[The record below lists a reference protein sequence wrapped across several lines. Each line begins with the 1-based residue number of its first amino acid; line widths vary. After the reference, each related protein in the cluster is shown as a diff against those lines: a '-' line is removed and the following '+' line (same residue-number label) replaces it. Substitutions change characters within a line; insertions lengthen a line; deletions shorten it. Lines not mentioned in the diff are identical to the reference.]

1 MTINLVSRE
10 HSCFQKTGTLSE
22 WRTLFIYLFLYV
34 QAICDET
41 LAMKRPLKINI
52 FVSSR
57 V

>member
-1 MTINLVSRE
+1 MTIYVVFRE
-10 HSCFQKTGTLSE
+10 HSCFHKTGTLSE

-34 QAICDET
+34 QAMCDET

>member
-1 MTINLVSRE
+1 MTIYVVFRE

-34 QAICDET
+34 KAMCDET